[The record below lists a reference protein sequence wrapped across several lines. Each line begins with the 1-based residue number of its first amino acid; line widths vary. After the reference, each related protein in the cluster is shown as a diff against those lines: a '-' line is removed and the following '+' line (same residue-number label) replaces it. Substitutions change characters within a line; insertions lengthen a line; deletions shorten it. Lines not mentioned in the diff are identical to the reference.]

1 MNKKY
6 FLFKFNIYICLPLQE
21 ETVSA
26 LELEYEIMAKITS
39 AALKLANESTARK
52 GVRRQRKLSY
62 QQSAHRL
69 RELEHK
75 LKQARSKAVATASTL
90 PKQKKKPRPLSD
102 SEGNLA
108 ILIYLLQKNIQLSR
122 YLPYTCH

>member
-1 MNKKY
+1 M
-6 FLFKFNIYICLPLQE
+6 
-21 ETVSA
+21 SA

-69 RELEHK
+69 KELEHK

-90 PKQKKKPRPLSD
+90 PKQKKKPRPLSE
-102 SEGNLA
+102 SEGEYS
-108 ILIYLLQKNIQLSR
+108 IR
-122 YLPYTCH
+122 WM